1 MSSNSPFPKKP
12 QTRIGRDEVV
22 EYLLQH
28 HQRGYQIYE
37 AGAGFEL
44 VLNESQSIKIPNTNS
59 GTVQVQR
66 YTMNTIVN
74 FIDCTSLP
82 ELQRAVDAL
91 AQQMVGAHW
100 ARSPTTARVAADTPA
115 TNLATISRLIG
126 TAGVEAVFDPYLTNS
141 SLATLVNILSF
152 GNGSVADG
160 VRILSTA
167 NTTRGQVPQL
177 TRAGFDAWLAELGV
191 TGEIRIMPSNEHR
204 RFMLLSG
211 SQSLILGHSLNAIDK
226 NEAVRIEQDRED
238 RAFYE
243 QMWATANVLT

>member
-12 QTRIGRDEVV
+12 QSLISRVEVV

-44 VLNESQSIKIPNTNS
+44 VLNESQSIKIPNTN
-59 GTVQVQR
+59 GGKVQVQS

-74 FIDCTSLP
+74 FIDCSSLP

-91 AQQMVGAHW
+91 AQQLVGPRW
-100 ARSPTTARVAADTPA
+100 ERSPTTARVSADTPA

-126 TAGVEAVFDPYLTNS
+126 AAAVEAVFDPYLANS

-152 GNGSVADG
+152 GNGSVVDG
-160 VRILSTA
+160 VRILSTGK
-167 NTTRGQVPQL
+167 TTRGQAPQL
-177 TRAGFDAWLAELGV
+177 TRVGFDAWLTELGI
-191 TGEIRIMPSNEHR
+191 TGEIRIMASNEHR

-211 SQSLILGHSLNAIDK
+211 GQSLILGHSLNAIDK
-226 NEAVRIEQDRED
+226 NEALRIESDRED
-238 RAFYE
+238 RAFFE